1 MEITIPVSEEM
12 QRKLEGLAQESGL
25 SVADCAHDMLEGNL
39 ERLHLY
45 AWSEPS
51 AYEKALARFTNR
63 TPEQIFAAQCR
74 ALAQLPPPRRT
85 PPPGKTLEDM
95 VSGKWPG
102 TETDEEIIA
111 ALKELS

>member
-1 MEITIPVSEEM
+1 M
-12 QRKLEGLAQESGL
+12 K
-25 SVADCAHDMLEGNL
+25 DCACMRG
-39 ERLHLY
+39 R
-45 AWSEPS
+45 EPG
-51 AYEKALARFTNR
+51 AYEIAMAQLTNR

-74 ALAQLPPPRRT
+74 ALAQLPPPRRI
-85 PPPGKTLEDM
+85 PPSGKTLADM